1 MLPHILRHQ
10 LLAVVGVAV
19 AAQVATG
26 VVCADVGGHKAG
38 ALFAGVF
45 TRRQVQATM
54 QRGFKNLLGHA
65 AAAICAIRGQ
75 FVSLG
80 TGTYR
85 KAVLPPNLHK
95 SLAQREPVG
104 TGDTLHLRK
113 IAPHFL
119 VQINKADNAGVG
131 VPGQHC
137 CHAGELLNVA
147 FNRIGVGKKNR
158 VIPPADAVRADNL
171 R

>member
-1 MLPHILRHQ
+1 M
-10 LLAVVGVAV
+10 
-19 AAQVATG
+19 
-26 VVCADVGGHKAG
+26 
-38 ALFAGVF
+38 
-45 TRRQVQATM
+45 QATM

-65 AAAICAIRGQ
+65 AAAIRAIRGQ

-171 R
+171 G

>member
-1 MLPHILRHQ
+1 MDKISDIFGSMVFNDAVMRERLPKE
-10 LLAVVGVAV
+10 
-19 AAQVATG
+19 TY
-26 VVCADVGGHKAG
+26 
-38 ALFAGVF
+38 
-45 TRRQVQATM
+45 RQVQATM

-65 AAAICAIRGQ
+65 AAAIRAIRGQ

-119 VQINKADNAGVG
+119 V
-131 VPGQHC
+131 
-137 CHAGELLNVA
+137 
-147 FNRIGVGKKNR
+147 
-158 VIPPADAVRADNL
+158 
-171 R
+171 